1 MRILNTALTLSM
13 FLLSPLA
20 LAQTWV
26 VYQNMADNFSINVP
40 APGEPEIEEIAYPSE
55 YDAVFPG
62 RVYTVRS
69 GDSTYSVT
77 VIDYTDS
84 EEIHLARTNTTE
96 ADSPITYDYWRIDF
110 LASVA
115 YAATNFRTRG
125 GEVNYDAWHHIDRVP
140 GHQLNLT
147 NSDESRGFIGIYL
160 HKTKLYILEARVP
173 KGYPPQGHFQQ
184 SLSFLDE
191 QGGRIR
197 YDYAEDG
204 SLVRCCREWR

>member
-77 VIDYTDS
+77 VIDYTNS
-84 EEIHLARTNTTE
+84 EEIHLARTNSTE
-96 ADSPITYDYWRIDF
+96 ADSPTTYDYWRIDVM
-110 LASVA
+110 ASAA
-115 YAATNFRTRG
+115 YAATNFRTQG
-125 GEVNYDAWHHIDRVP
+125 GEVNTMP
-140 GHQLNLT
+140 GITLI
-147 NSDESRGFIGIYL
+147 EC
-160 HKTKLYILEARVP
+160 
-173 KGYPPQGHFQQ
+173 
-184 SLSFLDE
+184 LD
-191 QGGRIR
+191 IN
-197 YDYAEDG
+197 
-204 SLVRCCREWR
+204 